1 MPMLSVM
8 KSLLSLSVIVPS
20 CPKKSKPSVA
30 AVEDIPAGHSPSR
43 TRRRTLRPSS
53 EGGRGGRTCC
63 LGRIYHNEVWIIDL
77 ELDGTLV
84 VQLTANSTSLFLR
97 ADIVGKRILLVL
109 LEAGTRSAQVQ
120 RVPFQ
125 CLIYLNGFHTI
136 EHQKLLAMRIHLPLE
151 PHHFVPQPSAG
162 PSSSPLVSI
171 GGDLVLIELQGELSW
186 EGDKHNGV
194 VGVLGFDRPV
204 SHYSCNIYHLSKLMP
219 LPSVVGQAHPSPRTA
234 SPSAWQDINPAK
246 ALRGDSPGCRCTRC
260 HWHHFGRR
268 SV

>member
-20 CPKKSKPSVA
+20 CPKKSRPSVA
-30 AVEDIPAGHSPSR
+30 TVEIIPGGHSPSR
-43 TRRRTLRPSS
+43 TRRRTWRPSS

-84 VQLTANSTSLFLR
+84 VQLTANSTFIPPNKHRGKENLAR
-97 ADIVGKRILLVL
+97 AGRGRDSQ
-109 LEAGTRSAQVQ
+109 AGTRSSQVQ

-204 SHYSCNIYHLSKLMP
+204 SHYSCNIHHLSKLMP
-219 LPSVVGQAHPSPRTA
+219 LPSA
-234 SPSAWQDINPAK
+234 
-246 ALRGDSPGCRCTRC
+246 
-260 HWHHFGRR
+260 
-268 SV
+268 

>member
-1 MPMLSVM
+1 MLSVM

-20 CPKKSKPSVA
+20 CPKKSRPSVA
-30 AVEDIPAGHSPSR
+30 AVLDIPAGHSPSR

-53 EGGRGGRTCC
+53 EGGTVGRTCC

-84 VQLTANSTSLFLR
+84 VQMTANSTSLFLR
-97 ADIVGKRILLVL
+97 TVIVGKGILVVL
-109 LEAGTRSAQVQ
+109 TPETRAGTRPAQSQ

-125 CLIYLNGFHTI
+125 CLIYINGFHTI
-136 EHQKLLAMRIHLPLE
+136 EPQRLLAMRIHLPLE
-151 PHHFVPQPSAG
+151 PHHFVPQPTAG

-186 EGDKHNGV
+186 EGDKHNGL

-204 SHYSCNIYHLSKLMP
+204 SRQL
-219 LPSVVGQAHPSPRTA
+219 
-234 SPSAWQDINPAK
+234 
-246 ALRGDSPGCRCTRC
+246 
-260 HWHHFGRR
+260 
-268 SV
+268 